1 MHVDKTGVR
10 AEHNEH
16 APLTAMTL
24 TAPIFSLLSS
34 LALMTPTALQQPFG
48 RRQGM
53 NVAIRDAAADV
64 PLSKLQQHLYS
75 FQPGG
80 PRNEEVVGGGSPIL
94 SEQCRQKLSNS
105 RRTLRVHL
113 RSERKGD
120 LAMGN
125 KYVNAM
131 PARCAHYV
139 LHMLIMFRC
148 PNLASIA

>member
-1 MHVDKTGVR
+1 
-10 AEHNEH
+10 
-16 APLTAMTL
+16 
-24 TAPIFSLLSS
+24 
-34 LALMTPTALQQPFG
+34 MTPTALQQPFG